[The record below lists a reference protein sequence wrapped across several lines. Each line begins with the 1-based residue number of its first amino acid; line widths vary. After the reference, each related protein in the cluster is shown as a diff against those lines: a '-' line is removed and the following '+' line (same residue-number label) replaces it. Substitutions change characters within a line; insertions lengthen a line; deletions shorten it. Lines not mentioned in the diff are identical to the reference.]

1 MDWGECVCMVAEASV
16 GDFNNVILFY
26 LVIEMS
32 HMPSPEPLLLP
43 CRIKV
48 HYYNH
53 QQKQQQ
59 PYKHTRPNP

>member
-1 MDWGECVCMVAEASV
+1 MDWGECICMVAEASV

-43 CRIKV
+43 CRIYISLLKA
-48 HYYNH
+48 
-53 QQKQQQ
+53 
-59 PYKHTRPNP
+59 